1 MIRLREAHFCNFRLL
16 RDVTLPFSIDPVR
29 RLTVIRADNESGKTT
44 ALRGLAWAL
53 FGESAL
59 PAGGTSFRL
68 HPIDVHVDR
77 VTTIDISV
85 EVIFDLVT
93 GVPMGGVPEVET
105 YRLSR
110 ATSEEV
116 TPGAD
121 QFKRLP
127 TTLEIVKLTADGER
141 PISNPTAFLD
151 AHIPAAL
158 RDVFFTDGDRALTFI
173 EASAS
178 ASTKRQRVE
187 KAIRSLLGLD
197 ILEAAIKHLD
207 QVASDLSIEG
217 AKIAAAGRGNDGIKE
232 HLADLQSRQSQLL
245 TERDT
250 SAATVS
256 ATDEELRE
264 TRKQVELAIARGGA
278 DRETLIRRKSEIE
291 ARVRVLRSRLQDLR
305 KQQSQLTSDSSIAFM
320 LLGESLGQAVSALEA
335 LKNRGEIPKNFKPL
349 LEERLELGECICGSS
364 LATGT
369 QLREHLLDVVRRQG
383 EQDYVRGHLMEL
395 LYVARPWISDDAK
408 GRWVR
413 RLVGLYRD
421 FAGVQRDLEAHERDL
436 AEHKLRIDQIGNTDL
451 PLLRESEQ
459 LLQARNKEAR
469 ESQIRAE
476 TSLRATEDRLDQVNK
491 TLASALKIDEKGQI
505 VLARK
510 LVAEDILSVLNSAL
524 LSIKTAKVDEVS
536 SVTNELFMQMIK
548 ADPEGSVIRGCEVTR
563 EFDIRVYGPGGKAL
577 DPDRDVNGASRRA
590 LTLAFVMALTRVSG
604 VEAPLVI
611 DTPLGMMSPEIKR
624 EVLRAAVEN
633 AGQLVLFLTRSEIRD
648 IEPQLDAYAGLF
660 RTLSNSSHYPAMLCN
675 EPPVEGLQTMA
686 CECSHRT
693 ACSVCQ
699 RRDNAVELAGAGV

>member
-1 MIRLREAHFCNFRLL
+1 MIRLREAHFRNFRLL

-77 VTTIDISV
+77 VTRIDISV

-116 TPGAD
+116 TPRVD

-151 AHIPAAL
+151 AHIPSAL

-217 AKIAAAGRGNDGIKE
+217 AKIAAAGRGNDGIRE

-256 ATDEELRE
+256 ATDDELRE
-264 TRKQVELAIARGGA
+264 TRKQIELAIARGGA
-278 DRETLIRRKSEIE
+278 DREALIRRKSEIE
-291 ARVRVLRSRLQDLR
+291 ARVRVLRARLKDLR
-305 KQQSQLTSDSSIAFM
+305 KQQSQLTSDSSVAFM
-320 LLGESLGQAVSALEA
+320 LLGESLSQAVSALEA

-413 RLVGLYRD
+413 RLVGLYQD

-469 ESQIRAE
+469 ESQVRAE
-476 TSLRATEDRLDQVNK
+476 TSMRATEDRLDQVNK
-491 TLASALKIDEKGQI
+491 TLASALKVDEKGQI

-633 AGQLVLFLTRSEIRD
+633 AGQLALFLTRSEIRD

-675 EPPVEGLQTMA
+675 EPAVEGLQTMA

-699 RRDNAVELAGAGV
+699 RRDDAVGLAGAGV